1 MIDRDI
7 LLSRPYVE
15 KPSGESLFTG
25 MPKPSPVK
33 RERRERKVK
42 QHLIGN
48 MVDGKLKW

>member
-7 LLSRPYVE
+7 LLNRPYVE

-33 RERRERKVK
+33 RERKVK